1 MISIA
6 LTTSDRFGDAGE
18 THVVQT
24 KVLMVV
30 PRFTSGSFWN
40 YGKTCELVGAKYPA
54 APLGLITV
62 AAMLPKDWDIRFID
76 RNTGDLSDADIAW
89 ADLVMTGGMLP
100 QQFDTLNVLDRVQQ
114 AGRPVVIGGPDATS
128 SPHAYAAAD
137 FLVLGEAEGILDK
150 FVAAWQAGERKG
162 RFEAEKFQADVTTT
176 PTPRFDLLNLKDYM
190 HVGVQFSRGCPFTCE
205 FCDIIELYGRKP
217 RTKTTEQMLTELD
230 AVLALGYRGHVD
242 FVDDNLVGNKKALK
256 AFLPEL
262 IAWQK
267 RNGYPFEFS
276 TEASI
281 NLADDP
287 ELLDMM
293 QQANF
298 FALFV
303 GIESPDP
310 ETLRQMQK
318 KQNTRRSIPES
329 IHKLYA
335 AGMFVTAGFIVG
347 FDNEKEGIAEGISQL
362 IEDSAIPVAMVGLLY
377 ALPNT
382 QLTRRLEKEGRL
394 HPAHDI
400 YHGRVEADQCTAGL
414 NFDTLR
420 PRRDALVDFR
430 QVVERA
436 YAPEAYFGRVRRTGR
451 ALVVKG
457 AAATVQWQDLK
468 HELGYFFWLMVK
480 MTVGPS
486 VLRREFWKTLYETAR
501 HNPDALKAVISMA
514 ALYLHLGPFSKFVV
528 ERISLQI
535 ADLDEGRWQRPQPLA
550 AERPV
555 ETAAA

>member
-1 MISIA
+1 MYVA
-6 LTTSDRFGDAGE
+6 
-18 THVVQT
+18 QT
-24 KVLMVV
+24 RVLMAV
-30 PRFTSGSFWN
+30 PRFSSGSFWN
-40 YGKTCELVGAKYPA
+40 YGKTCDLLGAKYPA

-76 RNTGDLSDADIAW
+76 GNTGDLTDADIAW
-89 ADLVMTGGMLP
+89 ADMVMTGGMLP
-100 QQFDTLNVLDRVQQ
+100 QQFDTVTIMERVQKV
-114 AGRPVVIGGPDATS
+114 GRLVVIGGPDAAS
-128 SPHAYAAAD
+128 SPDVYAAAD
-137 FLVLGEAEGILDK
+137 FLVLGEAEGILDS
-150 FVAAWQAGERKG
+150 FVAAWLAGERKG

-176 PTPRFDLLNLKDYM
+176 PTPRFDLLNLKDYL

-217 RTKTTEQMLTELD
+217 RTKMNGQMLAELD
-230 AVLALGYRGHVD
+230 AVLRLGYRGHVD

-256 AFLPEL
+256 AFLPDL

-281 NLADDP
+281 NLADDAD
-287 ELLDMM
+287 LLEMM
-293 QQANF
+293 RQANF

-329 IHKLYA
+329 IHKLYR

-347 FDNEKEGIAEGISQL
+347 FDNEKDGVGDGIVQL

-394 HPAHDI
+394 HPTHDVDS
-400 YHGRVEADQCTAGL
+400 GGVEADQCTAGL
-414 NFDTLR
+414 NFDTIR
-420 PRRDALVDFR
+420 PRRDALVDFLE
-430 QVVERA
+430 VVDRS
-436 YAPEAYFGRVRRTGR
+436 YAPEAYFGRVRQVGR
-451 ALVVKG
+451 ALVIKAPGGRIALRDLPRDLGRLLWLAIGLSRGSSQVR
-457 AAATVQWQDLK
+457 WQ
-468 HELGYFFWLMVK
+468 
-480 MTVGPS
+480 
-486 VLRREFWKTLYETAR
+486 FWKTLLDTAL
-501 HNPDALKAVISMA
+501 HNPKAVKPVISMM
-514 ALYLHLGPFSKFVV
+514 ALYAHLGPFSQFVR

-535 ADLDEGRWQRPQPLA
+535 ADIDEGRW
-550 AERPV
+550 ERPPPLDAEYLATPSAGV
-555 ETAAA
+555 LSGGPV

>member
-1 MISIA
+1 MA
-6 LTTSDRFGDAGE
+6 
-18 THVVQT
+18 QT

-30 PRFTSGSFWN
+30 PRFSSGSFWN

-62 AAMLPKDWDIRFID
+62 AAMLPKDWDIRLID
-76 RNTGDLSDADIAW
+76 RNTDDLTDADIGW
-89 ADLVMTGGMLP
+89 ADMVMTGGMLP
-100 QQFDTLNVLDRVQQ
+100 QQFDTVTLMERVQK
-114 AGRPVVIGGPDATS
+114 AGRPIVIGGPDATS
-128 SPHAYAAAD
+128 SPAAYAAAD
-137 FLVLGEAEGILDK
+137 FLVLGEAEGILDR
-150 FVAAWQAGERKG
+150 FVAAWQAGERTG

-176 PTPRFDLLNLKDYM
+176 PTPRFDLLKLKDYM

-217 RTKTTEQMLTELD
+217 RTKTTAQMLTELD

-262 IAWQK
+262 VAWQK

-287 ELLDMM
+287 ELLEMM
-293 QQANF
+293 RQANF

-318 KQNTRRSIPES
+318 KQNTRRSIPDS
-329 IHKLYA
+329 IHKLYG

-347 FDNEKEGIAEGISQL
+347 FDNEKDGVGDGIVQL

-394 HPAHDI
+394 HPTHDVDS
-400 YHGRVEADQCTAGL
+400 GGVEADQCTAGL

-420 PRRDALVDFR
+420 PRRDTLVDFR
-430 QVVERA
+430 EVVERT
-436 YAPEAYFGRVRRTGR
+436 YTPEAYFGRVRQSGR
-451 ALVVKG
+451 ALVIKAPGGKIALRDLPRDLGRFLWLAIGLSRGSSEVR
-457 AAATVQWQDLK
+457 WQ
-468 HELGYFFWLMVK
+468 
-480 MTVGPS
+480 
-486 VLRREFWKTLYETAR
+486 FWKTVLDTAL
-501 HNPDALKAVISMA
+501 HNPKALKPVISMMG
-514 ALYLHLGPFSKFVV
+514 LYAHLGPFSQFVL

-535 ADLDEGRWQRPQPLA
+535 ADLDEGRWQRPEPIE
-550 AERPV
+550 AERVV